1 MHFSVCRVDWIKAVG
16 KVPCNFFPPGKCK
29 EQTLWLLKGSF
40 VMPNK
45 FIRVSLKPAFT
56 GILWKEKLAFFMLL
70 LWHNGTQHVVS
81 PLFFDSPFS
90 IFFQNKNKNQ
100 PKTWCRLLSTE
111 SCQQFVF
118 QVDVVENNSLP
129 KEKTTAKTAQTI
141 ESTSTIT
148 KTTKRRKN
156 LVRQTGYFPAKH
168 FNVLV
173 CG

>member
-1 MHFSVCRVDWIKAVG
+1 MIKQRSSRSTHCLYFSSNTLYFVSKTRYRSLHFSLCRVDWIKVVG

-100 PKTWCRLLSTE
+100 QKTWCRLLSTE

-118 QVDVVENNSLP
+118 QWTSL
-129 KEKTTAKTAQTI
+129 KI
-141 ESTSTIT
+141 IVYR
-148 KTTKRRKN
+148 RRK
-156 LVRQTGYFPAKH
+156 P
-168 FNVLV
+168 
-173 CG
+173 